1 MTASNDYKLLSL
13 VVSNVI
19 DCSLYSSDLLSFFV
33 RDFGL
38 EFLFQ
43 SHHQLNGVK
52 GVGTQVFNEGS
63 SVDHFFFFNAQLLS
77 NDFLDALFDGA
88 HTLFSLLMDKF
99 RQLASG

>member
-1 MTASNDYKLLSL
+1 MTASDDYKLLSL
-13 VVSNVI
+13 MASNVV
-19 DCSLYSSDLLSFFV
+19 DSSLNGSDLLGFFV
-33 RDFGL
+33 RNFGL

-52 GVGTQVFNEGS
+52 GVGTQVFYEGS
-63 SVDHFFFFNAQLLS
+63 SVHNFFFFNAQLLS